1 MYDGMN
7 LYRAVVSYASATTGD
22 ISVRIPAIL
31 GPTEVLPV
39 SKIGRAAVN
48 GTWEVPLLGSQVV
61 VAIEDDRFS
70 NVYMVYPNL
79 AVIQAA
85 GGGEGGGGGGEEPPP
100 EEGQSVPSGAIM
112 QFGGSAAPT
121 GWLLCDGDTV
131 SQTLYAAL
139 YTAIGD
145 AYAVGGEPTGEFR
158 LPNLKGRVPVGFDAV
173 QTEFNII
180 GLADGDKTR
189 ALITGNLPEHN
200 HSLNN
205 HTHSLNS
212 HTHTIGH
219 GHTASGSG
227 SSSGSGHSH
236 TISGGRHQHNLST
249 GAALSIGAANSLFAN
264 SGNPPVIDAGTTKSN
279 DSTSDHSHTVSGGSH
294 SHTVTVTVDDLSASS
309 TSGAPSQAS
318 TAGPSTTNTGNAG
331 SASPTAFEILQ
342 PYLVVNY
349 IIKV

>member
-1 MYDGMN
+1 MYEGMN
-7 LYRAVVSYASATTGD
+7 LYRAVVSYVSATTGD
-22 ISVRIPAIL
+22 INVRIPAIL

-85 GGGEGGGGGGEEPPP
+85 GGGGGGGEEPPP
-100 EEGQSVPSGAIM
+100 EEEQSVPSGAIM

-131 SQTLYAAL
+131 SKTEYAAL

-145 AYAVGGEPTGEFR
+145 AYAIGGEPTGEFR

-173 QTEFNII
+173 QTEFNTI

-189 ALITGNLPEHN
+189 ALITNNLPEHN

-205 HTHSLNS
+205 HTHSANHS
-212 HTHTIGH
+212 HSGTTDSHVHDH
-219 GHTASGSG
+219 GDI
-227 SSSGSGHSH
+227 SSSGGHSH
-236 TISGGRHQHNLST
+236 TYRDFPIDNQIIASGSNVFYRSGVNATTT
-249 GAALSIGAANSLFAN
+249 GT
-264 SGNPPVIDAGTTKSN
+264 GNHSHPISN
-279 DSTSDHSHTVSGGSH
+279 DTHDHVVTIPNTAVTTGGASGDTGS
-294 SHTVTVTVDDLSASS
+294 
-309 TSGAPSQAS
+309 
-318 TAGPSTTNTGNAG
+318 AG